1 MPGFVVGVELILI
14 GVLLV
19 ILRKPFA
26 RFSLEMREKTWG
38 ARYGAR
44 TRWLTE
50 TITLPVVGGISIVF
64 GVALIVQD
72 LTS

>member
-1 MPGFVVGVELILI
+1 M
-14 GVLLV
+14 
-19 ILRKPFA
+19 
-26 RFSLEMREKTWG
+26 G